1 MSNNNKKPVHWL
13 MTRFFLGFVFSILFL
28 VGLILTVGLVAI
40 ISLVVLGLIF
50 GANGDLPDTKGLEE
64 LLISCTA
71 YFWNAIGDCVEDKPI
86 GTNMKQKKDE
96 IGWFFRVLSEQANN
110 EQSLSIK
117 ITKYV
122 LGILISCACL
132 AGSGF
137 AGYLFFNTLISGTL
151 ALNLGLILSLGAT
164 VGLGFGILLMI
175 AEIYKI
181 VKSVQKHYIDQYL
194 EQIDS
199 KTEQYNKAEEK
210 FYSMLNDDKT
220 LCNFINQK
228 TSKEGNRQELTKLF
242 KGTHENRKLDE
253 NAKIKIFA
261 LMDQYNVDKA
271 KAQIN
276 KIINQHLIQ
285 K

>member
-1 MSNNNKKPVHWL
+1 MSNKSNKPVHWL
-13 MTRFFLGFVFSILFL
+13 ITRFFLGFIFSVLLALSIMLYTIIVFAIVMAVFAGSAAAGSYPNIGSFL
-28 VGLILTVGLVAI
+28 VT
-40 ISLVVLGLIF
+40 LG
-50 GANGDLPDTKGLEE
+50 
-64 LLISCTA
+64 
-71 YFWNAIGDCVEDKPI
+71 YFVKFFWQLIGDCVEDKPI

-110 EQSLSIK
+110 KQSLSIK

-151 ALNLGLILSLGAT
+151 ALSLGLILSLGAT

-194 EQIDS
+194 EQFDPN
-199 KTEQYNKAEEK
+199 TAQYNKAKKE
-210 FYSMLNDDKT
+210 FDIILTNDET
-220 LCNFINQK
+220 LRGFINQK
-228 TSKEGNRQELTKLF
+228 TSKEENRQELTKLF
-242 KGTHENRKLDE
+242 NGTHENKELDE
-253 NAKIKIFA
+253 SAKIKIFA
-261 LMDQYNVDKA
+261 LMYQYNVDKA

-276 KIINQHLIQ
+276 KIINQYPKQ

>member
-1 MSNNNKKPVHWL
+1 MSNNNEKPVHWL

-28 VGLILTVGLVAI
+28 VSLILTVGLVAI

-151 ALNLGLILSLGAT
+151 ALSLGLILSLGAT

-194 EQIDS
+194 EQFGS
-199 KTEQYNKAEEK
+199 NTEQYNKAKEK
-210 FYSMLNDDKT
+210 FDITLGNDKNLRD
-220 LCNFINQK
+220 FINQK
-228 TSKEGNRQELTKLF
+228 TSKERNRQELTKLF
-242 KGTHENRKLDE
+242 KGTHEKVELDG
-253 NAKIKIFA
+253 NAKMKIFA
-261 LMDQYNVDKA
+261 LMNQYNVDKA

-276 KIINQHLIQ
+276 RIIKQHPRQ